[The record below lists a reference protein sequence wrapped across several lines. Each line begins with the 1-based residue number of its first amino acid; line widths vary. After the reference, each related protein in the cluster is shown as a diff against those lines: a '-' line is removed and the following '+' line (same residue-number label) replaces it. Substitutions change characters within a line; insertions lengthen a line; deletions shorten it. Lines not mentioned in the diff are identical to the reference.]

1 MKKKIF
7 LIASMVV
14 IFACLFAIS
23 ISAAEYNKNESVTVT
38 LKNGTQQCA
47 LYDADGDALVWYTLD
62 DGETVQSVKTKNLVT
77 SSNGTESTAT
87 MGYLG
92 NLYLGE
98 TALQIHNNSTDN
110 KIVVANF
117 RDCMYTKLTHS
128 SYKATFS
135 NSTVVQYVYLPSTIK
150 SIDCNIFQYCTNLR
164 VCDIPSDASFEII
177 NANVFVG
184 CTSLKE
190 INLIGCTA
198 IKGSI
203 IHSIFSGCTSL
214 EKVVFDP
221 STIDYPSLAGSTFK
235 NAPLTQFGLTP
246 GECTIPSSTTYI
258 GNDAFI
264 GSKFTK
270 LVMSDSVTGLGYNV
284 FQNSTI
290 EEAYISSN
298 LATSDI
304 RVFMGCTNLTTVKG
318 LENCKLTSIPYEWF
332 LNCGLEDVKLPST
345 ATTIGGNAFKGS
357 TITSIVIP
365 AGFVLIDDYAF
376 QNCKSITMVTFSGNA
391 GENAVIDQAAF
402 ENCTSLARIDIPEG
416 VTTFGN
422 CAFKSS
428 TSLAYVSLPTTL
440 TTINGGEHFY
450 RTALTSVVG
459 LESTQI
465 TSVPYSMFRGLS
477 NWQPDVIVLPN
488 TVTSIAQ
495 YGLADVGMKSIVLGA
510 AVTTIDTEAFVN
522 CKNLQSVYLPS
533 TLTSVKSNAFQNNL
547 RNDIVFFVTSTD
559 EEYIAQVQ
567 TAVSAGKTID
577 NVSYEAYLQN
587 PEGYT
592 TGRHLVYG
600 LEVCKIFYD
609 DHDISGVIGENRF
622 KGEQYL
628 TSYVFVQTCKQC
640 GGEIE
645 KEIGG
650 PLFTNKGYSKEIG
663 GSYFTYGIV
672 FNRDEISKY
681 LAVQPDGYVFN
692 YGIVL
697 AKAEL
702 SESGSLFDEN
712 MQPIDGA
719 YAIDV
724 TNVVYN
730 LYEIKIT
737 GISDSQKDTA
747 IYASAYVI
755 DGGVPSYVGEG
766 VTENAVA
773 VTYNSI
779 DKKSS
784 EEE

>member
-7 LIASMVV
+7 LVASM
-14 IFACLFAIS
+14 IAILACIFAIS
-23 ISAAEYNKNESVTVT
+23 ISATEYNKNESVTVT

-98 TALQIHNNSTDN
+98 TALQIHNNNTDN

-117 RDCMYTKLTHS
+117 RDCIYTKLTHS

-150 SIDCNIFQYCTNLR
+150 SIDCNIFQYCKNLR

-221 STIDYPSLAGSTFK
+221 STINYPSLAGSTFK

-258 GNDAFI
+258 GNDAFM

-332 LNCGLEDVKLPST
+332 LNCGLADVKLPST

-376 QNCKSITMVTFSGNA
+376 QNCKSLTMVTFSGNA

-402 ENCTSLARIDIPEG
+402 ENCKALTSIEIPEG
-416 VTTFGN
+416 VKTFGN
-422 CAFKSS
+422 CIFKGCSA
-428 TSLAYVSLPTTL
+428 LATVSLPTTL
-440 TTINGGEHFY
+440 TILNGGEHFY
-450 RTALTSVVG
+450 NTGLTTLIG
-459 LESTQI
+459 FENTQI

-477 NWQPDVIVLPN
+477 KWTPDEIVLPN
-488 TVTSIAQ
+488 TVTSIGQ
-495 YGLADVGMKSIVLGA
+495 YGFADVGMKSIVLGA
-510 AVTTIDTEAFVN
+510 AMKTIGTEAFVN
-522 CKNLQSVYLPS
+522 CKNLQTVYLPS
-533 TLTSVKSNAFQNNL
+533 TLETVKSDSFRNNL
-547 RNDIVFFVTSTD
+547 RNDIVFFVTSSD
-559 EEYIAQVQ
+559 EEYISTVQ
-567 TAVSAGKTID
+567 SCVSAGKTID
-577 NVSYEAYLQN
+577 NVSYEIYSQN
-587 PEGYT
+587 PEGYS
-592 TGRHLVYG
+592 TGRHVVYG
-600 LEVCKIFYD
+600 LEICETFYG
-609 DHDISGVIGENRF
+609 DHNVNGVIGENKF
-622 KGEQYL
+622 KGAQYL
-628 TSYVFVQTCKQC
+628 TSYVCVKVCTQC
-640 GGEIE
+640 GGELE
-645 KEIGG
+645 EEICA
-650 PLFTNKGYSKEIG
+650 PLFVSKGYSKELG
-663 GSYFTYGIV
+663 GSFFTYGIV
-672 FNRDEISKY
+672 INKDEILKY
-681 LAVQPDGYVFN
+681 VASQADGYTFN
-692 YGIVL
+692 YGIVF
-697 AKAEL
+697 ASAQISQDGK
-702 SESGSLFDEN
+702 LFDEN
-712 MQPIDGA
+712 GESLSGA
-719 YAIDV
+719 YVVDI
-724 TNVVYN
+724 TNVNYTIYTV
-730 LYEIKIT
+730 KVT
-737 GISDSQKDTA
+737 GIGETQKDIP
-747 IYASAYVI
+747 IYASAYAL
-755 DGGVPSYVGEG
+755 DNGTPSYIGED

-773 VTYNSI
+773 ITYNTV
-779 DKKSS
+779 KK
-784 EEE
+784 ED